1 MNFDMKRIGKNIATL
16 RRDHNMTQMQLADE
30 VGVSF
35 QAVSNWERGNSMP
48 DISKLPQLSELFSVS
63 IDELLGCSAPLVEK
77 AAEGNL
83 EEHLK
88 ALEERGIYI
97 TVQEA
102 AEAGPILLPE
112 QMDIVIDQVMRRSDL
127 DEFDEDDDDEDEDD
141 HDDDDK
147 ESKPRKE
154 PFGMQDLLPFMSTE
168 KVDQLIRQKAENGSD
183 LFDYLPFASEKTVDE
198 IARQLEE
205 CGEKITTLAPF
216 MSQKAVNEIAT
227 ERMNAGQSFTI
238 LAPFMSSEAVD
249 NIALQMEARNE
260 SINSLAPF
268 ISAKTLETIVLSR
281 LKAGRKVTSLLPF
294 VGESLLNRLADTLHE

>member
-30 VGVSF
+30 AGVSF

-77 AAEGNL
+77 AAEGKL

-88 ALEERGIYI
+88 TLEENGIYI

-102 AEAGPILLPE
+102 AEVGPILPPE
-112 QMDIVIDQVMRRSDL
+112 QMDIVIDQVMSGNDWE
-127 DEFDEDDDDEDEDD
+127 DDEDDEEDDEDEDD
-141 HDDDDK
+141 DE
-147 ESKPRKE
+147 ESESREK
-154 PFGMQDLLPFMSTE
+154 PFGMRDLLPFMSTE
-168 KVDQLIRQKAENGSD
+168 KVDQLIRQIAEKGAD

-205 CGEKITTLAPF
+205 RGEKITTLAPF
-216 MSQKAVNEIAT
+216 MSQRSVNEIAT
-227 ERMNAGQSFTI
+227 ERMNAGQSFST
-238 LAPFMSSEAVD
+238 LVPFMSNEAVD
-249 NIALQMEARNE
+249 NIALQMEERDE
-260 SINSLAPF
+260 SISALAPF
-268 ISAKTLETIVLSR
+268 LSSKTLETIVLSR

-294 VGESLLNRLADTLHE
+294 VGESLLNRLVDTVPD